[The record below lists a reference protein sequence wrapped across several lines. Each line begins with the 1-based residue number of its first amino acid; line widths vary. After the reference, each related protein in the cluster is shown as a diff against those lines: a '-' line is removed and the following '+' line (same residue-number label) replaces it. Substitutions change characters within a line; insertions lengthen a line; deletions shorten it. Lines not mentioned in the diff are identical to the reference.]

1 MKKKAMLPQRKRPE
15 RGNYKWNNKGI
26 PPETGRNNNQILFFE
41 NLGGAQVSWLVGLG
55 SAKTNLGFLELRTVA
70 ESIPVI

>member
-1 MKKKAMLPQRKRPE
+1 MEKKAMLPQRKRPE

-26 PPETGRNNNQILFFE
+26 PPRNWKKKQPDSFFE

-55 SAKTNLGFLELRTVA
+55 PAKTNLGFLELRTVA